1 MEKRVVL
8 FLVLSLAIIFGYD
21 YLLKQLGVLPPPDS
35 FVSQLEE
42 QDPGDQEQKDAEN
55 RESLDTSSVREEIDH
70 QQNPDLSSPMEAQ
83 AIEEKIEIVESPL
96 FHIEITNKGAEIQ
109 GWALKKYLT
118 QNTDDPQ
125 PVELVYP
132 EGQFAGP
139 LALEI
144 ADQDITSLL
153 QEGIYAVERDFE
165 ILDDSHPTGHLTYSL
180 RDADKGIWL
189 QKKLT
194 FHHDSYVI
202 NVHVSSEGLASDVDV
217 VLGTNFGVVEW
228 GQGFIGSLGPAWMIE
243 DGEATVEKESPDPE
257 FTRVGNIKWAALQ
270 GKYFLSVI
278 IPQDAT
284 GLKARLET
292 ERVVTSS
299 VTFPQGSGT
308 STHAFQLYAGPK
320 QFDILKSFGLGLE
333 DTIDFGWFIYDS
345 WTVVKAVAK
354 PLYFVLRF
362 FYDYT
367 QNYGLAII
375 LLTCCI
381 KLLFVPL
388 QYKSYKS
395 MQGMQKVQ
403 PKVAALQA
411 KYKDDKEK
419 LNKELI
425 QLYKDHK
432 VNPVGGCL
440 PMILQMPAF
449 VSLFNILYM
458 TVDLRQAPF
467 MLWIHDLSI
476 QDPFYVLPV
485 LMGVSMILQQK
496 IMPTTMD
503 PTQAKMMLILPVFM
517 TFLFVTFPAGLVLYW
532 FTNNCLT
539 ILQQFVTDRYIF
551 KKPTFTQEAPPPEE
565 STKSSSQSG
574 KKKKGKGSAKD
585 T

>member
-8 FLVLSLAIIFGYD
+8 FLILSLAIIFGYD
-21 YLLKQLGVLPPPDS
+21 FLLKELGVLPPPDS
-35 FVSQLEE
+35 FVSQIGQQEPL
-42 QDPGDQEQKDAEN
+42 DQEQREADN
-55 RESLDTSSVREEIDH
+55 REYLENGSLQEKIDNQH
-70 QQNPDLSSPMEAQ
+70 PNFSSPIEAQ
-83 AIEEKIEIVESPL
+83 AVDEEIEVVETPL
-96 FHIEITNKGAEIQ
+96 IHVEITNKGAEIQ
-109 GWALKKYLT
+109 SWALKKYLT
-118 QNTDDPQ
+118 QNSDDPH

-139 LALEI
+139 LSLEI
-144 ADQDITSLL
+144 ADQDITNIL
-153 QEGIYAVERDFE
+153 QEGIYSVERDFE
-165 ILDDSHPTGHLTYSL
+165 ILDDTHPTGHLTYSL
-180 RDADKGIWL
+180 RDADKGLWI

-202 NVHVSSEGLASDVDV
+202 DVSISSDGLVSDVDV

-228 GQGFIGSLGPAWMIE
+228 GQGFIGSLGLAWMMA
-243 DGEATVEKESPDPE
+243 DGEATVEKETPE
-257 FTRVGNIKWAALQ
+257 PELSRAGDIKWVALQ
-270 GKYFLSVI
+270 DKYFLSVI
-278 IPQDAT
+278 IPQGAT
-284 GLKARLET
+284 GLKAQTET

-308 STHAFQLYAGPK
+308 SRHSFQLYAGPK

-354 PLYFVLRF
+354 PLFYVLRF

-367 QNYGLAII
+367 QNYGVAII

-388 QYKSYKS
+388 QYKSYNS

-403 PKVAALQA
+403 PKVAALQT

-476 QDPFYVLPV
+476 QDPYYVFPV

-517 TFLFVTFPAGLVLYW
+517 TFIFINFPAGLVLYW

-565 STKSSSQSG
+565 PTKLSPQSG
-574 KKKKGKGSAKD
+574 KKKKGKGSNKAA
-585 T
+585 